1 MPSNSKYP
9 GLLLAAMFAN
19 AFAQPV
25 TPVLQP
31 AVRETT
37 ADGYRER
44 LNSLSALVR
53 ACSNDASAC
62 NSAAVGDD
70 NKVVGAGDTYQVRWE
85 WLRTVLADARNPK
98 SQDRNAILEQAASR
112 LDSEV
117 ADAARPPQPLPPIA
131 PARHAANAILAR
143 PEFRVVAGESW
154 LDRKIAR
161 FWAWFYSMFTAAS
174 DLGHHAPWL
183 RQVLEWGF
191 VGVVFAVVLVWVVR
205 TIRRERLAISLGA
218 QIQVSGPRR
227 ESDDW
232 AALARSEADRKNWRA
247 AIHCLYWASIV
258 ELEGRGLWRRDPART
273 PREYLNLLQ
282 PGSNQQ
288 SNLRS
293 ITGIFERIWYGIRTA
308 GYEDYERAL
317 QVFEE
322 LRRA

>member
-1 MPSNSKYP
+1 MSSTSKCL
-9 GLLLAAMFAN
+9 GLLLAASFAN

-25 TPVLQP
+25 TPLLQP

-37 ADGYRER
+37 PEGYRQR
-44 LNSLSALVR
+44 LNSLGALVR
-53 ACSNDASAC
+53 ACRNDASAC
-62 NSAAVGDD
+62 NSSAVGDD
-70 NKVVGAGDTYQVRWE
+70 NRIVGGGDTYQVRWE
-85 WLRTVLADARNPK
+85 WLRTVLEDARNPK
-98 SQDRNAILEQAASR
+98 SQDRNAILEQATSR
-112 LDSEV
+112 LDSEL
-117 ADAARPPQPLPPIA
+117 ADAGRSPQALPSIA

-161 FWAWFYSMFTAAS
+161 FWAWFYSIFNAAS

-183 RQVLEWGF
+183 RQALEWGF
-191 VGVVFAVVLVWVVR
+191 VGITFAVVLVWVTR
-205 TIRRERLAISLGA
+205 TMRRERLAISLGA
-218 QIQVSGPRR
+218 QIQVSSRR
-227 ESDDW
+227 KESDDW
-232 AALARSEADRKNWRA
+232 ANSARREADNKDWRA

-258 ELEGRGLWRRDPART
+258 ELESRGVWRRDPART

-288 SNLRS
+288 RDLHS
-293 ITGIFERIWYGIRTA
+293 ITAIFERIWYGIRTA

-317 QVFEE
+317 QVFED